1 VAIGLAVAKLVG
13 GWFGHSQAL
22 LSDSVHSLGDSL
34 SCASIFAAL
43 WWAERPP
50 DDEHPYGHTRIET
63 IAASYVALLLVGSG
77 VWVGYEAV
85 RSFNALMPA
94 PHRYTLVIALASVVL
109 SETIYRYSMRV
120 ARRTGSKAIEASAWD
135 QRLDVCASMVV
146 LIGLAITTLGGPGW
160 HAVDKIAALIVA
172 GIIVWTGG
180 SLFWGSLQDLM
191 DRQAEPELL
200 AMVRSLTRAVS
211 GVQGVEKLLVRKAGL
226 EYFVDIHVEVDPEIS
241 VQEGHQIG
249 HAVKNRLVSEIAA
262 VKDVLVHIEP
272 FPNAA
277 TGGPRPVVP

>member
-1 VAIGLAVAKLVG
+1 VAIGLAVAKLIG
-13 GWFGHSQAL
+13 GWFGHSLAL

-63 IAASYVALLLVGSG
+63 IAASYVALVLVGSG
-77 VWVGYEAV
+77 VWVGYEV
-85 RSFNALMPA
+85 VHSFNGLTPP
-94 PHRYTLVIALASVVL
+94 PHRYTLVIAVASVVL
-109 SETIYRYSMRV
+109 SETISRYSTTV

-135 QRLDVCASMVV
+135 QRLDACGSMVV
-146 LIGLAITTLGGPGW
+146 LIGLAITTVGGPGW
-160 HAVDKIAALIVA
+160 HTVDKIAALIVA
-172 GIIVWTGG
+172 GSIVGTGA
-180 SLFWGSLQDLM
+180 SLFWGILNDLM

-277 TGGPRPVVP
+277 PGGPSS